1 MRGRT
6 ASSIASALRLWNGAT
21 SAVRSRPAPR
31 PQLTLYEYEAS
42 PWCRRV
48 RETLCVLDLEADVRP
63 CPRATLRVEG
73 AYSSTSVYKP
83 EVREAGGRLLFPF
96 LVDHTA
102 GVALNQSAAIVE
114 HLWTAY
120 GTDVVERPA
129 VDRWLNGRPALDV
142 ERIALEASLLPKL
155 VDFVLL
161 AAPSGARPWAHCGL
175 FEAPVAK
182 RPERPLLLHACEPEP
197 GCRLV
202 REKLCML
209 QLPYRHKPR
218 PAAAPLPHLEDPNT
232 GWSSFGAPQALEYLE
247 AEYQAGPPPS
257 PVGTLFAP
265 VPEPNLGEAR
275 RSWFSGVFDVVAA
288 VARR

>member
-1 MRGRT
+1 M
-6 ASSIASALRLWNGAT
+6 
-21 SAVRSRPAPR
+21 
-31 PQLTLYEYEAS
+31 
-42 PWCRRV
+42 
-48 RETLCVLDLEADVRP
+48 CVLDLEADVRP

>member
-1 MRGRT
+1 M
-6 ASSIASALRLWNGAT
+6 
-21 SAVRSRPAPR
+21 RSRPAPR

-48 RETLCVLDLEADVRP
+48 RETLCVLELEADVRP
-63 CPRATLRVEG
+63 CPRSTLRVEG
-73 AYSSTSVYKP
+73 AYSSTSVHKP
-83 EVREAGGRLLFPF
+83 EVTRAGGRLLFPF

-102 GVALNQSAAIVE
+102 GVALNQSATIVE

-120 GTDVVERPA
+120 GADVVERPA

-142 ERIALEASLLPKL
+142 ERVVLEASLLSKL
-155 VDFVLL
+155 VDFMLL

-182 RPERPLLLHACEPEP
+182 RPERPLVLHACEPEP

-209 QLPYRHKPR
+209 QLPYRHVPR

-247 AEYQAGPPPS
+247 AEYAAGPPPNFDA
-257 PVGTLFAP
+257 LFAP
-265 VPEPNLGEAR
+265 IPELNLGEAR
-275 RSWFSGVFDVVAA
+275 RSWFSGVFDLGSSTPRDRVP
-288 VARR
+288 RR

>member
-1 MRGRT
+1 MPAQSAGFLPRRRPPSASAPPQQRAHTRIALGAAAARTSRVRTSQPGDAMRGRT

-21 SAVRSRPAPR
+21 PAVRSRPAPR

-63 CPRATLRVEG
+63 CPRSTLRVEG
-73 AYSSTSVYKP
+73 AYSRTSVYKP

-102 GVALNQSAAIVE
+102 GVALNQSATIVE

-120 GTDVVERPA
+120 GTDVVERPV

-142 ERIALEASLLPKL
+142 ERVVFEASLLPKL
-155 VDFVLL
+155 VDFMLL

-202 REKLCML
+202 RELVWPNPNPNPNPN
-209 QLPYRHKPR
+209 QVR
-218 PAAAPLPHLEDPNT
+218 AA
-232 GWSSFGAPQALEYLE
+232 G
-247 AEYQAGPPPS
+247 
-257 PVGTLFAP
+257 
-265 VPEPNLGEAR
+265 
-275 RSWFSGVFDVVAA
+275 
-288 VARR
+288 